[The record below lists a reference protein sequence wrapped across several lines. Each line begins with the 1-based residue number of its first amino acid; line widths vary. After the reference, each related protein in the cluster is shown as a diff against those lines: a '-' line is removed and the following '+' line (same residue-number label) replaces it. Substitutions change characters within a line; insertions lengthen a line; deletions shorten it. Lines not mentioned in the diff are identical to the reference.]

1 MPKNIAK
8 RRMHCLEVMQKDSPY
23 VLPHNSDGNDG
34 VLNISQRDEAEYVV
48 VKALLGIAQGLPKDD
63 TSNRKRMTKGKG
75 ITRVGVMSGRLWS
88 EQL

>member
-34 VLNISQRDEAEYVV
+34 VLNIRQRDEAEHVV
-48 VKALLGIAQGLPKDD
+48 VKALLGIAHGLPKDD
-63 TSNRKRMTKGKG
+63 TSKKEDDKGK
-75 ITRVGVMSGRLWS
+75 RDSKSGCDEW
-88 EQL
+88 EIVV